1 MKQTLEEIDLVN
13 KAKYYEGLCTAH
25 IQLIDRL
32 LSECHEEDVTRIM
45 FLYEI
50 RERLTDLGDL

>member
-1 MKQTLEEIDLVN
+1 MTKTLEEMEVIN

-32 LSECHEEDVTRIM
+32 LSECHEEDVNRIM

-50 RERLTDLGDL
+50 RERLTDLGDI